1 MDFAKKSLEVHRKIR
16 GKIEIKPKVK
26 VNTAIDL
33 ALAYTPGVAAPCSAI
48 AKNKNESFNLTARGN
63 LVAVITDGSAVL
75 GLGNIGPEA
84 GMPVMEGKCVL
95 FKAFA
100 NVDAIP
106 LCLNTQKVDEIVNIV
121 KALEPS
127 FGGVNLEDI
136 GSPRCFEVE
145 KRLKEELS
153 IPVMHDDQHGTAI
166 VVAAALTNAIKVVN
180 KRKGNLRIVING
192 PGAAGIAI
200 GNLLLTMNFGNVLM
214 VDRVGI
220 LNHKSRTL
228 PPHHVEIAKI
238 SNKYNEN
245 GDLKAALTNAD
256 VFIGVSAG
264 NVVSLEMAKLMNKN
278 AIIFAMANPIPE
290 ILPDVAKRAGAK
302 IIGTGRSDFPNQIN
316 NALVFP
322 GMFRGAL
329 DAKAKQITDKMKI
342 AAVNA
347 IASLIKPSELKPNYV
362 IPSVLDKRVV
372 PAIAKAVARAT
383 HK

>member
-1 MDFAKKSLEVHRKIR
+1 MDFAKESLELHRKLK
-16 GKIEIKPKVK
+16 GKIEIKPKAK
-26 VNTAIDL
+26 VDTALAL
-33 ALAYTPGVAAPCSAI
+33 ALAYTPGVAAPCGVI
-48 AKNKNESFNLTARGN
+48 AKDPKESFNLTARGN
-63 LVAVITDGSAVL
+63 LVAVVTDGSAVL
-75 GLGNIGPEA
+75 GLGNIGPAA

-106 LCLNTQKVDEIVNIV
+106 LCLNTQKVDEIVQIV

-127 FGGVNLEDI
+127 FGGINLEDI

-145 KRLKEELS
+145 NRLKKELS

-166 VVAAALTNAIKVVN
+166 VVAAALTNAIKVAQ
-180 KRKGNLRIVING
+180 KQKGQLKIVING
-192 PGAAGIAI
+192 AGAAGIAI
-200 GNLLLTMNFGNVLM
+200 GRLLLMMQFGNVVM
-214 VDRVGI
+214 VDRIGI
-220 LNHKSRTL
+220 LNKNNKSL
-228 PPHHVEIAKI
+228 PLHHLDIAKI
-238 SNKYNEN
+238 SNKNNET
-245 GDLKAALTNAD
+245 GDLKAALKNAD

-264 NVVSLEMAKLMNKN
+264 NIVSLEMAKSMNKN
-278 AIIFAMANPIPE
+278 AVVFAMANPTPE
-290 ILPDVAKRAGAK
+290 ILPEIAKKAGIK
-302 IIGTGRSDFPNQIN
+302 VMGTGRSDFPNQIN

-322 GMFRGAL
+322 GMFRGTF

-372 PAIAKAVARAT
+372 PAIAKAVARAS
-383 HK
+383 KL